1 MMMFGVRVLLSHDD
15 SGDGDGSNDD
25 DGDGDGNDVMTVTL
39 IKMMVVG
46 WWDWSK

>member
-1 MMMFGVRVLLSHDD
+1 MIMFGVRVWLSHDG

-25 DGDGDGNDVMTVTL
+25 DDGDDVMTVML